1 MCRSS
6 VHWDTRTWRADVCNK
21 GNRRRHP
28 VNVAL
33 SQYNHPWLIIS
44 SIHLILGAKKFF
56 IIIIFF
62 STFPLFLAL
71 IDWHLDFGFLNS
83 YCGRSLSPW
92 HSHLSQLQS
101 NYQQQPRHDCFPQ
114 PSVCHATLAGTAV
127 AITQRVG
134 IVNVMY
140 YTASQ
145 ILQYCTHDTSTLRI
159 LPFLPDPGW
168 TFDFFTSSQG
178 FARKAKWG
186 NPGL

>member
-1 MCRSS
+1 M
-6 VHWDTRTWRADVCNK
+6 
-21 GNRRRHP
+21 
-28 VNVAL
+28 NVAL

-44 SIHLILGAKKFF
+44 SIHLIFGAKKFF
-56 IIIIFF
+56 FY
-62 STFPLFLAL
+62 SFLHFHYS
-71 IDWHLDFGFLNS
+71 WHSLTGTWILDFGILIVGEVCPHDIVTCPN
-83 YCGRSLSPW
+83 CSPIT
-92 HSHLSQLQS
+92 SSS
-101 NYQQQPRHDCFPQ
+101 FPQ

-168 TFDFFTSSQG
+168 TFDFFTSSQC
-178 FARKAKWG
+178 FARWG